1 LPPSFLDTALKR
13 SVAAVVAAV
22 LLYFTV
28 GLHPAWPLAWIA
40 PVPLLLAAFHAGRR
54 ETLALTAF
62 ASFLGLTS
70 LIPYYVSV
78 LGWPGVLLVLLQ
90 MLQWCFLVSFTRAIV
105 RRSACWWTVFAYPVV
120 CAALD
125 TLISTFSPHGT
136 WGSLAYT
143 QMDALPVIQIA
154 SVAGTPGVVFIIS
167 LFASMVA
174 LALYR
179 VQSRRPALFAF
190 GVPLLI
196 IAGAVGFGGLRLTN
210 GHAPTKTMPIGMV
223 AIDDVI
229 GPKIP
234 REEAEAIWRAY
245 DDAIARLAQVGARVV
260 VLPEKIDVQ
269 EPAAA
274 KRRAALGETARRN
287 AIYLVVGVGLTEDGQ
302 WKNRAWFFGPAGELL
317 GEYDKQHLVPG
328 WESAMTAGREDVVRS
343 IDQHRFGVA
352 ICKDMHFA
360 SLGRRYGKAEVT
372 AMLEPAWDFERD
384 AWMAARVAAF
394 RGVENGYAVVHAA
407 RQSVLSASD
416 RYGRFVAET
425 RSSQLPGAAIIAQV
439 PIEARSPTL
448 YARFGDWFGWL
459 CVIGAALLRFLPR
472 TSGGVASKS

>member
-1 LPPSFLDTALKR
+1 LPPAFLDTGLKR
-13 SVAAVVAAV
+13 SLAAFVAGICF
-22 LLYFTV
+22 YFTV
-28 GLHPAWPLAWIA
+28 GLHPAWPVAWIA
-40 PVPLLLAAFHAGRR
+40 PIPLLLAAFHAGRG

-62 ASFLGLTS
+62 ASLLGLTG
-70 LIPYYVSV
+70 LMPYYASV
-78 LGWPGVLLVLLQ
+78 VGWPGALLVLLQ
-90 MLQWCFLVSFTRAIV
+90 MLQWYAVVSFTRTIV
-105 RRSACWWTVFAYPVV
+105 RRSASWWTVFAYPLV

-125 TLISTFSPHGT
+125 TLISAFSPHGT

-143 QMDALPVIQIA
+143 QTDALPVIQVA
-154 SVAGTPGVVFIIS
+154 SIAGTPGVVFIIS
-167 LFASMVA
+167 LFASVVA

-179 VQSRRPALFAF
+179 LQPRRRAQLAF
-190 GVPLLI
+190 GFPLLI
-196 IAGAVGFGGLRLTN
+196 IAAAVGLGAWRLMNHPAST
-210 GHAPTKTMPIGMV
+210 ATMPIGMV

-229 GPKIP
+229 GAKIP
-234 REEAEAIWRAY
+234 REKAEAIWRAY
-245 DDAIARLAQVGARVV
+245 DDAVARLAQAGARVV
-260 VLPEKIDVQ
+260 VLPEKIDDR

-274 KRRAALGETARRN
+274 ERRAALGETARRN
-287 AIYLVVGVGLTEDGQ
+287 SVYLVAGIGLTDEGQ

-328 WESAMTAGREDVVRS
+328 WESAMTAGREDLVRS
-343 IDQHRFGVA
+343 IDGQRFGVA

-360 SLGRRYGKAEVT
+360 SLGRSYGKAEV
-372 AMLEPAWDFERD
+372 AVMLEPAWDFERD

-425 RSSQLPGAAIIAQV
+425 RSSVLPGAEIIARV
-439 PIEARSPTL
+439 PTEARSPTL

-459 CVIGAALLRFLPR
+459 CVAGAALLRFR
-472 TSGGVASKS
+472 QRASAE